1 MLAELSHASKHY
13 GRRMAVRDVTLSV
26 RAAEIVGLVGPNGAG
41 KTTLLRVLAGLVRL
55 TSGVVRMSDAARVA
69 YFGGEHTVPGDVSA
83 RRWSSFWQATDRSRV
98 TRRRFG
104 VLSRGTRQRIGL
116 EATLS
121 AAGGGLL
128 LLDEPWEGLD
138 PDAARWFSEA
148 LVAQRAFGSGV
159 LVSSHRIHDLAAVCD
174 RCEFL
179 IDGVMSESRV
189 VCSPCHEPGEKA
201 ALLLHAFD
209 AARGKA

>member
-1 MLAELSHASKHY
+1 MLAGLFRASKHY

-26 RAAEIVGLVGPNGAG
+26 GAAEVVGLVGPNGAG

-55 TSGVVRMSDAARVA
+55 SSGAVRISDASRVA
-69 YFGGEHTVPGDVSA
+69 YFGGEHTIPGDVSA
-83 RRWSSFWQATDRSRV
+83 RRWSSFWRARDLSQV

-138 PDAARWFSEA
+138 PDAARWLSEA
-148 LVAQRAFGSGV
+148 LIAQRALGTGI

-179 IDGVMSESRV
+179 VDGVMSEPGV
-189 VCSPCHEPGEKA
+189 VCSSTHEPGERA
-201 ALLLHAFD
+201 DLLLHAFD
-209 AARGKA
+209 AARGKQ